1 MQGRHRAA
9 TTAVDQITGWLA
21 DMALSSAAAGDVFAG
36 CCTRVRAAGVPLIR
50 GSAAFRVLHPLYETM
65 ALRWT
70 SAGIETEHFGWDDR
84 DSPEWLASPLY
95 HAIVNRLP
103 ILRRRLTGRAALLD
117 FTILRELRDL
127 GGTDYVCCIVPF
139 DAEWRNGVA
148 VSWLG
153 DRRQGFTEREVGNLA
168 TISQHLAVTMKAKIE
183 GTIARNVASAYL
195 GPAAGDAVLQGAIR
209 RGDGEAIDAALFYS
223 DLRGSTRLAD
233 RMPVEDFLATLN
245 AHFERT
251 AGAVQRHGGE
261 IVSYIGDGVLALFRA
276 EDDLAGA
283 CAHAVDAARDAVGG
297 SDAAASPEFGVAL
310 HAGRVI
316 HGNIGLPDRLQ
327 FTVIGAAVNEVV
339 RVQDLTKA
347 IGAPLLVT
355 GALADRVP
363 HAWHSHGAHTLR
375 GVDAPVEVLA
385 PSDYQPRSE
394 GAGGA

>member
-1 MQGRHRAA
+1 MQEGYRAA

-21 DMALSSAAAGDVFAG
+21 DMALSSAAAEDVFAG

-70 SAGIETEHFGWDDR
+70 GAGLEIEHFDWDDR
-84 DSPEWLASPLY
+84 ESPEWLTSPLY
-95 HAIVNRLP
+95 HAIINRLP
-103 ILRRRLTGRAALLD
+103 IIRRRLTGRAALLD
-117 FTILRELRDL
+117 FPILHELRDM
-127 GGTDYVCCIVPF
+127 GGSDYVCCIVPF
-139 DAEWRNGVA
+139 DAEWRKGVA
-148 VSWLG
+148 MSWLG

-168 TISQHLAVTMKAKIE
+168 TISQHLAVTMKTKIE
-183 GTIARNVASAYL
+183 GTIARNVATAYL

-223 DLRGSTRLAD
+223 DLRGSTGLAA

-261 IVSYIGDGVLALFRA
+261 IVSYIGDGVLAMFRA
-276 EDDLAGA
+276 GDDLAQA
-283 CAHAVDAARDAVGG
+283 CARAVDAARDAVGEP
-297 SDAAASPEFGVAL
+297 DKVAPDFGVAR

-339 RVQDLTKA
+339 RVQDLTKD

-355 GALADRVP
+355 RALADRVP
-363 HAWHSHGAHTLR
+363 HSWHRHGAHALR

-385 PSDYQPRSE
+385 PSADHSPLSD
-394 GAGGA
+394 GADGA